1 MGEKFI
7 KYIDSLKPI
16 LFVGLRNFD
25 EYQVC
30 QAAVG
35 VVGDLGRN
43 IGVKI
48 LPHCDDLM
56 TILLE
61 GLIVSIFLF
70 LIKECFFSIN
80 EIKISFILK
89 Y

>member
-1 MGEKFI
+1 
-7 KYIDSLKPI
+7 
-16 LFVGLRNFD
+16 
-25 EYQVC
+25 VC

-43 IGVKI
+43 LGVQL

-61 GLIVSIFLF
+61 GLIVSLIFD
-70 LIKECFFSIN
+70 IKGLWGEL
-80 EIKISFILK
+80 ILK
-89 Y
+89 I

>member
-1 MGEKFI
+1 M
-7 KYIDSLKPI
+7 
-16 LFVGLRNFD
+16 
-25 EYQVC
+25 C

-43 IGVKI
+43 LGVQL

-61 GLIVSIFLF
+61 GLIVSYFFLTKIKSF
-70 LIKECFFSIN
+70 LDRIVFELTSIN
-80 EIKISFILK
+80 SNLLVFGSWRPSLGFLDHGS
-89 Y
+89 

>member
-1 MGEKFI
+1 MFLITFIRILNFFYLKVLGEKFI

-43 IGVKI
+43 LGVQL

-61 GLIVSIFLF
+61 GLIVSLIF
-70 LIKECFFSIN
+70 
-80 EIKISFILK
+80 
-89 Y
+89 

>member
-1 MGEKFI
+1 LKLLPIFLATPVYILGEKFI

-43 IGVKI
+43 LGVQL

-61 GLIVSIFLF
+61 GLIVS
-70 LIKECFFSIN
+70 
-80 EIKISFILK
+80 LK
-89 Y
+89 LHYITF

>member
-1 MGEKFI
+1 MLGERFL

-16 LFVGLRNFD
+16 LVMGLRNFD
-25 EYQVC
+25 EHQVC

-43 IGVKI
+43 IGAKI

-61 GLIVSIFLF
+61 GLIVSLIF
-70 LIKECFFSIN
+70 
-80 EIKISFILK
+80 
-89 Y
+89 